1 MTVSRY
7 APGESTRQ
15 EEIQREL
22 AKLGFRM
29 EPDLGVFS
37 GGGHALMSIADDEC
51 VDPPDDHVYRL
62 AFEWSVLEGAIPQ
75 TAEEIALAEE
85 SAKTRENKQALPKA
99 ATRRNPQPGF

>member
-1 MTVSRY
+1 MTVIQHK
-7 APGESTRQ
+7 PGALPRQ
-15 EEIQREL
+15 KEIQMEL

-29 EPDLGVFS
+29 EPDLAMFS

-51 VDPPDDHVYRL
+51 VDPPNDQVYRL

-85 SAKTRENKQALPKA
+85 LAKARENKQASPNVIS
-99 ATRRNPQPGF
+99 RRYPQPGF